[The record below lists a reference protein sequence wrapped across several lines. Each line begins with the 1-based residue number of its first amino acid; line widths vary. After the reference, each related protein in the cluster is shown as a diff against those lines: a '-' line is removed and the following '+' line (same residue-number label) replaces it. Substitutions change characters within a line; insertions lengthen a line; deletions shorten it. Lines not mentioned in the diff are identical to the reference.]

1 MSASPVRS
9 VVRNAL
15 DGRLPE
21 RYQAGAAQWRHLFD
35 IHAREAYRP
44 GMDVLDVGA
53 GRKPSLPR
61 DMRSGGGR
69 YVGLD
74 IDPSELGRAVD
85 GAYEETLA
93 ADICVFQPELEGCFD
108 LALSLFLLEHVH
120 SVPAAVENVW
130 RYLRPGGKVVAQLA
144 GARSLH
150 GLVNRAIPHRLARQ
164 IAYVL
169 PERFIGGIERPDV
182 DKIEGLSPSI
192 SIEQKTISHNPRS
205 TVGTVTEIYDFLRLL
220 FAKCGTQHCT
230 NCNQPVQRQT
240 VEQMKI
246 IIAGMISKR
255 DKGRRVQLS
264 EIAP

>member
-1 MSASPVRS
+1 MVKGTSASAPPDECQNGAVSASPVRS

-164 IAYVL
+164 IAYRAMRKSTL
-169 PERFIGGIERPDV
+169 RAED
-182 DKIEGLSPSI
+182 SI
-192 SIEQKTISHNPRS
+192 FPAH
-205 TVGTVTEIYDFLRLL
+205 YD
-220 FAKCGTQHCT
+220 HCT
-230 NCNQPVQRQT
+230 PSQLQPLL
-240 VEQMKI
+240 
-246 IIAGMISKR
+246 AGWSNFW
-255 DKGRRVQLS
+255 
-264 EIAP
+264 